1 MKNDDMPEDVTK
13 PRGSASTQLPDRRAV
28 LRSGAA
34 LSALA
39 GGLFVPSFGLAQ
51 SAGGLPLT
59 VPEWMTEQ
67 GRPIVSPPYG
77 VPSPFEKDVCAA
89 PA

>member
-1 MKNDDMPEDVTK
+1 MKNDDMPEDVAK
-13 PRGSASTQLPDRRAV
+13 PRASASASTELPDRRAV

-39 GGLFVPSFGLAQ
+39 GGLSVPSLGLAQ
-51 SAGGLPLT
+51 SAGGLPLP

-67 GRPIVSPPYG
+67 GRPS
-77 VPSPFEKDVCAA
+77 
-89 PA
+89 